1 MKILHTSDWH
11 VGRRIRGRDRSGEHR
26 AVLDELTRIADEE
39 AVDLTLV
46 AGDLF
51 DVSSPPPAAE
61 EIVWQALLD
70 LAEVSPVAV
79 VAGNHDNPRR
89 LDAVAPLLAMAG
101 VTVVGAPRSP
111 EEGGVVELAG
121 AKVALVPFVSQRG
134 IVRAEQI
141 MADDPDRHAATYEDR
156 IKAIVGRLTE
166 AMTAD
171 TVNLLVSHLTV
182 HGAVAAGG
190 ERRAHI
196 FGYAVPAA
204 TFPGRLSHV
213 ALGHFHSCQQIP
225 HAAPVWYSGSP
236 LQLDFSEAGDRKCAL
251 LIEASPGLPSKVV
264 EAPLTSGR
272 RLARLR
278 GSLDEV
284 RAAAA
289 EVGNAY
295 VKVEL
300 VEMARVGLA
309 DEARKAFPE
318 HADVVEVVLR
328 QPGQKRS
335 EPDEPGEPRPAMQP
349 VEAFGRYLA
358 DRGEADPKVEALF
371 AELLDEAGR
380 E

>member
-1 MKILHTSDWH
+1 MRILHTSDWH
-11 VGRRIRGRDRSGEHR
+11 VGRRIRTRDRSGEHR

-51 DVSSPPPAAE
+51 DVSSPPSMAE
-61 EIVWQALLD
+61 EIVWRALLN
-70 LAEVSPVAV
+70 LADVSPVAV

-101 VTVVGAPRSP
+101 VAVVGAPRSP

-121 AKVALVPFVSQRG
+121 AKVALLPFVSRRG

-141 MADDPDRHAATYEDR
+141 MADDPDRHAGTYEDR
-156 IKAIVGRLTE
+156 IRAIVDRLTE

-204 TFPGRLSHV
+204 AFPGRLSHV

-236 LQLDFSEAGDRKCAL
+236 LQLDFSETDDRKCAL
-251 LIEASPGLPSKVV
+251 LVEASPGLPSKVV
-264 EAPLTSGR
+264 PIPLTSGR

-289 EVGNAY
+289 EVGDAY

-300 VEMARVGLA
+300 VEKARVGLA
-309 DEARKAFPE
+309 DEVRKAVPDVDFV
-318 HADVVEVVLR
+318 DVVLVA
-328 QPGQKRS
+328 QPAEKRS
-335 EPDEPGEPRPAMQP
+335 EPDEPRPAMQP

-358 DRGEADPKVEALF
+358 DNGAADPNVEALF
-371 AELLDEAGR
+371 AELLDEAGS